1 MSSADT
7 PSRARGASPGPQGA
21 RPPAARMRGSGLN
34 RGDQLLFLTDAQLRQ
49 GVELMFFA
57 YRDMIADADRV
68 LETRG
73 YGRAH
78 HRCLH
83 FVWRRPGMS
92 VSELLDTLKVTK
104 QSLNRVLRQLVE
116 DGMIA
121 SKVGPSDRRQRLLT
135 VMNARSDEIDVFG
148 CAECADAARVHGGG
162 RRGGA
167 GIQDGARGH
176 DRRGQPRIG
185 AGAGQRPARRLSG
198 GP

>member
-135 VMNARSDEIDVFG
+135 VTAEGEALVRSLSDAQNARMRRVFM
-148 CAECADAARVHGGG
+148 E
-162 RRGGA
+162 
-167 GIQDGARGH
+167 
-176 DRRGQPRIG
+176 
-185 AGAGQRPARRLSG
+185 AGAEAVQGFKTVLADMIDEDSRESVLALVNDQPGA
-198 GP
+198 